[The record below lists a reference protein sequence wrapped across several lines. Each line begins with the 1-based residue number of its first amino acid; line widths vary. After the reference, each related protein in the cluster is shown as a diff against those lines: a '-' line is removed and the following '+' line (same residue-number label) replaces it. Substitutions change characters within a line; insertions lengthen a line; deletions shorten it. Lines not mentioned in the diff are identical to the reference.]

1 MNFILIEDEIQLK
14 KNSLI
19 NMESYL
25 SNLETK
31 VSKLP
36 GQSII
41 DRETT
46 HILLSFCTLC
56 TNLNG
61 KKMSFQNVFIAMLE
75 NEEMRVLLKEML
87 CIDTDYEIVRLFI
100 DHDPLI
106 TTSKYVT
113 KYLNKN
119 PRVL

>member
-1 MNFILIEDEIQLK
+1 M
-14 KNSLI
+14 
-19 NMESYL
+19 
-25 SNLETK
+25 LETK
-31 VSKLP
+31 ISILP
-36 GQSII
+36 GQAII
-41 DRETT
+41 DRETK

-75 NEEMRVLLKEML
+75 NEELRNLLKEML
-87 CIDTDYEIVRLFI
+87 CLDTDYEVVKLFI

-119 PRVL
+119 PQIF